1 MLSSGAKFGDLGE
14 VENPEQNLV
23 KSSFGLLA
31 KLVSRKRQFTNE
43 TKMGIWKSGSGLVI
57 GKQGVVHE
65 SYISHIEDGGSLQ
78 KAI

>member
-31 KLVSRKRQFTNE
+31 KLVSRKRQF
-43 TKMGIWKSGSGLVI
+43 S
-57 GKQGVVHE
+57 
-65 SYISHIEDGGSLQ
+65 
-78 KAI
+78 